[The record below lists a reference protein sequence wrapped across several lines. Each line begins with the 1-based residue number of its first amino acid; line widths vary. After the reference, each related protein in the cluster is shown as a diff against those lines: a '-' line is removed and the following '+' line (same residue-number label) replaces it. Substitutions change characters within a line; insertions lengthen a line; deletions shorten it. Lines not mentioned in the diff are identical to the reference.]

1 MAENAQISIG
11 LSLQYQD
18 NSWQWPAV
26 TKAAKDLSTA
36 QWTKVSGYLKST
48 KSGIKQAMVRISIPN
63 VSSVKAGN
71 SFLIDDLVITEVTD
85 AYNAQSTADA
95 NANAISTLDSTVSQ
109 QGDQITSQ
117 GNSITKLTND
127 LSTTNSNV

>member
-1 MAENAQISIG
+1 
-11 LSLQYQD
+11 
-18 NSWQWPAV
+18 
-26 TKAAKDLSTA
+26 
-36 QWTKVSGYLKST
+36 
-48 KSGIKQAMVRISIPN
+48 MVRISIPN

-95 NANAISTLDSTVSQ
+95 NANAISTLNSTVSQ

-127 LSTTNSNV
+127 RRRLITTSAIKQTLML

>member
-1 MAENAQISIG
+1 AENVQISVG

-26 TKAAKDLSTA
+26 TKAAKDLSST

-95 NANAISTLDSTVSQ
+95 NANAISTLNSTVSQ
-109 QGDQITSQ
+109 QGDQIT
-117 GNSITKLTND
+117 
-127 LSTTNSNV
+127 

>member
-1 MAENAQISIG
+1 M
-11 LSLQYQD
+11 
-18 NSWQWPAV
+18 
-26 TKAAKDLSTA
+26 
-36 QWTKVSGYLKST
+36 
-48 KSGIKQAMVRISIPN
+48 RISIPN

-127 LSTTNSNV
+127 LATTNNNVSKSGSERFKRVVRARRSNRIGLILCE